1 MMCRVFKISKSSYY
15 HWLKSGPSKR
25 WLENEEL
32 LVRIKSIFDY
42 SSKTYGS
49 PRIKEEL
56 QAQGFHVSR
65 PRVARIMKAAGIRAR
80 IPRRFVV
87 TTDSRHNYPVAP
99 NILNREF
106 ATSRPGQV
114 WVSDI
119 TYIKTNKGWLYLTVI
134 IDLFDRKVVGWSM
147 SKGMTAEETIIAA
160 WRMAVNNRQINQELI
175 FHSDRGIQYACT
187 KFTNILNA
195 NELVQRSMSR
205 KGNCWDN
212 AVAESFFKTI
222 KVEVV
227 YNEIYQ
233 NHDHA
238 KLSLFKWIETWYNRR
253 RRHSALGYK
262 TIEEFEFLNNNQKL
276 AA

>member
-1 MMCRVFKISKSSYY
+1 MCSVFKISKSSYY

-32 LVRIKSIFDY
+32 LVRIKNIFDY
-42 SSKTYGS
+42 SLKTYGS

-56 QAQGFHVSR
+56 QTQGFHVSR
-65 PRVARIMKAAGIRAR
+65 PRVARIMQAAGIRAR

-87 TTDSRHNYPVAP
+87 TTNSKHNYPIAP
-99 NILNREF
+99 NILNRKF
-106 ATSRPGQV
+106 AASRPGQV

-119 TYIKTNKGWLYLTVI
+119 TYIRTNRGWLYLTVI
-134 IDLFDRKVVGWSM
+134 IDLFDRKVVGWAM
-147 SKGMTAEETIIAA
+147 SKGMTAEETIITA
-160 WRMAVNNRQINQELI
+160 WRMAERNRPITQELI

-195 NELVQRSMSR
+195 NEWVQRSMSR

-253 RRHSALGYK
+253 RRHSALDYK
-262 TIEEFEFLNNNQKL
+262 TIEEFEILNNNQKL

>member
-1 MMCRVFKISKSSYY
+1 MCKVFKISKSSYY

-32 LVRIKSIFDY
+32 LVRINTIFEY

-56 QAQGFHVSR
+56 QVQGFQVSR

-106 ATSRPGQV
+106 TATRPGQV

-119 TYIKTNKGWLYLTVI
+119 TYIRTNRGWLYLTVV

-147 SKGMTAEETIIAA
+147 SKGMTADETIMAA
-160 WRMAVNNRQINQELI
+160 WRMAVNNRPINQELI

-222 KVEVV
+222 KVESV
-227 YNEIYQ
+227 YNEIY
-233 NHDHA
+233 HDRNHA
-238 KLSLFKWIETWYNRR
+238 KLSLFKWIETWYNRK

-262 TIEEFEFLNNNQKL
+262 TIEEFEILNNNQKL

>member
-1 MMCRVFKISKSSYY
+1 MCKVFKISKSSYY
-15 HWLKSGPSKR
+15 HWLKNGPSKR
-25 WLENEEL
+25 WLENQEL
-32 LVRIKSIFDY
+32 LIRINTIFEY

-56 QAQGFHVSR
+56 QAQGFKVSR
-65 PRVARIMKAAGIRAR
+65 PRVARIMRAAGIRAR
-80 IPRRFVV
+80 IPRRFVA

-106 ATSRPGQV
+106 TATRPGQV

-119 TYIKTNKGWLYLTVI
+119 TYIRTNRGWLYLTVI
-134 IDLFDRKVVGWSM
+134 IDLFDRKVIGWSM
-147 SKGMTAEETIIAA
+147 SKGMTADETIIAA
-160 WRMAVNNRQINQELI
+160 WRMAVNNRPVNQELI

-195 NELVQRSMSR
+195 NELIQRSMSR

-222 KVEVV
+222 KVESV
-227 YNEIYQ
+227 YNKIYQ

-238 KLSLFKWIETWYNRR
+238 KLSLFKWIETWYNRK

-262 TIEEFEFLNNNQKL
+262 TIEEFEILNNNQKL

>member
-1 MMCRVFKISKSSYY
+1 MCKVFKISKSSYY

-32 LVRIKSIFDY
+32 LVRINTIFKY

-56 QAQGFHVSR
+56 QVQGFQVSR

-106 ATSRPGQV
+106 AATRPELV

-119 TYIKTNKGWLYLTVI
+119 TYIKTNQGWLYLTVI

-160 WRMAVNNRQINQELI
+160 WRMAVGNRPINQKLI
-175 FHSDRGIQYACT
+175 FHSDRGIQYACN
-187 KFTNILNA
+187 KFTNILNV
-195 NELVQRSMSR
+195 NKWVQRSMSR

-222 KVEVV
+222 KTETV
-227 YNEIYQ
+227 YTEIY
-233 NHDHA
+233 HDHNHA
-238 KLSLFKWIETWYNRR
+238 KLSLFKWIETWYNRK

-262 TIEEFEFLNNNQKL
+262 TIEEFEILNNNQKL

>member
-1 MMCRVFKISKSSYY
+1 MQRFKISKSSYY
-15 HWLKSGPSKR
+15 HWLKSGPSKP

-32 LVRIKSIFDY
+32 LVRINDIYEY

-56 QAQGFHVSR
+56 QAQCFQVSR
-65 PRVARIMKAAGIRAR
+65 PRVARIMKAADIRA
-80 IPRRFVV
+80 IKPRRFVV
-87 TTDSRHNYPVAP
+87 TTDSRHNYPTAP

-106 ATSRPGQV
+106 TTMRPGEV

-119 TYIKTNKGWLYLTVI
+119 TYIRTNKGWLYLTVI
-134 IDLFDRKVVGWSM
+134 IDLFDRKVVGWAM
-147 SKGMTAEETIIAA
+147 SKGMTAEETVIAA
-160 WRMAVNNRQINQELI
+160 WRMAERNRPINQELI
-175 FHSDRGIQYACT
+175 FYSDRGIQYACT
-187 KFTNILNA
+187 KFTNILKTNKW
-195 NELVQRSMSR
+195 VKRSMSR

-222 KVEVV
+222 KIEVV
-227 YNEIYQ
+227 YNETYQ
-233 NHDHA
+233 NQNHA
-238 KLSLFKWIETWYNRR
+238 KLSLFKWIETWYNRK

-262 TIEEFEFLNNNQKL
+262 TIEVFEFLNINQKM

>member
-1 MMCRVFKISKSSYY
+1 MCRVFKISKSSYY
-15 HWLKSGPSKR
+15 HWLKNGPSKR

-32 LVRIKSIFDY
+32 LVRINAIFDY

-56 QAQGFHVSR
+56 QAQGFQVSR

-106 ATSRPGQV
+106 AASRPGQV

-119 TYIKTNKGWLYLTVI
+119 TYIKTNRGWLYLTVI

-160 WRMAVNNRQINQELI
+160 WRMAVNNRPINQELI
-175 FHSDRGIQYACT
+175 FHSDRGVQYACT

-222 KVEVV
+222 KIESV
-227 YNEIYQ
+227 YNETYQ
-233 NHDHA
+233 NHDHDPVFR
-238 KLSLFKWIETWYNRR
+238 K
-253 RRHSALGYK
+253 RHP
-262 TIEEFEFLNNNQKL
+262 F
-276 AA
+276 

>member
-1 MMCRVFKISKSSYY
+1 MCRVFKISKSSYY
-15 HWLKSGPSKR
+15 HWLKNGPSKR

-32 LVRIKSIFDY
+32 LVRINTIFEY
-42 SSKTYGS
+42 SLKTYGS

-56 QAQGFHVSR
+56 QAQGFQVSR
-65 PRVARIMKAAGIRAR
+65 PRVAKIMKAAGIRAR

-106 ATSRPGQV
+106 AASRPGQV

-119 TYIKTNKGWLYLTVI
+119 TYIKTNRGWLYLTVI

-160 WRMAVNNRQINQELI
+160 WRMAVNNRPINQELI
-175 FHSDRGIQYACT
+175 FHSDRGVQYACT
-187 KFTNILNA
+187 KFTNILNV
-195 NELVQRSMSR
+195 NKWVQRSMSR

-222 KVEVV
+222 KIESV
-227 YNEIYQ
+227 YNETYQ

-238 KLSLFKWIETWYNRR
+238 KLSLFKWIETWYNRK
-253 RRHSALGYK
+253 RRHSALGLK
-262 TIEEFEFLNNNQKL
+262 Q
-276 AA
+276 

>member
-1 MMCRVFKISKSSYY
+1 MCKALKISKSSYY
-15 HWLKSGPSKR
+15 LWINNGHSKR
-25 WLENEEL
+25 WIQNENL
-32 LVRIKSIFDY
+32 LIQITNIFED

-49 PRIKEEL
+49 PRISAEL
-56 QAQGFHVSR
+56 EAKGILVSR
-65 PRVARIMKAAGIRAR
+65 SRVARIMKAAGIRAR
-80 IPRRFVV
+80 KPRRFIA

-106 ATSRPGQV
+106 TVTGPGLA

-119 TYIKTNKGWLYLTVI
+119 TYIKTSNGWLYLTVI
-134 IDLFDRKVVGWSM
+134 IDLFERKVVGWAM
-147 SKGMTAEETIIAA
+147 SKGMSAEETIIVA
-160 WRMAVNNRQINQELI
+160 WRMAIINRPIVKKLI
-175 FHSDRGIQYACT
+175 FHSDRGIQFACT

-195 NELVQRSMSR
+195 NKFVVRSMSR

-222 KVEVV
+222 KVESV
-227 YNEIYQ
+227 YNQTYHDQ
-233 NHDHA
+233 NQA
-238 KLSLFKWIETWYNRR
+238 KLSIFTWIETWYNRK

-262 TIEEFEFLNNNQKL
+262 TIEEFEILTNNKQI

>member
-1 MMCRVFKISKSSYY
+1 MCRVFKISKSSYY

-32 LVRIKSIFDY
+32 LVRINTIFAY

-49 PRIKEEL
+49 PRIKVEL
-56 QAQGFHVSR
+56 QAQGFRVSR

-106 ATSRPGQV
+106 TATRPGQV

-119 TYIKTNKGWLYLTVI
+119 TYIKTNMGWLYLTVI
-134 IDLFDRKVVGWSM
+134 IDLFDRKAVGWSM

-160 WRMAVNNRQINQELI
+160 WRMAESNRPVKQELI

-195 NELVQRSMSR
+195 NKLVRRSMIR
-205 KGNCWDN
+205 KGNCRDN

-222 KVEVV
+222 KVESV

-238 KLSLFKWIETWYNRR
+238 KLSLFNWIETWYNRK

-262 TIEEFEFLNNNQKL
+262 TIEEFEILNNNQKM

>member
-1 MMCRVFKISKSSYY
+1 MCRVFKISKSSYY
-15 HWLKSGPSKR
+15 HWLKSGPSKH
-25 WLENEEL
+25 WIENEEL
-32 LVRIKSIFDY
+32 LVRIKNIFDD
-42 SSKTYGS
+42 SLKTYGS
-49 PRIKEEL
+49 PRIKVEL
-56 QAQGFHVSR
+56 QAQGFQVSR

-87 TTDSRHNYPVAP
+87 TTDSKHNYPVAP

-106 ATSRPGQV
+106 SAIRPGQV

-119 TYIKTNKGWLYLTVI
+119 TYIRTNRGWLYLTVI
-134 IDLFDRKVVGWSM
+134 IDLFDRKVVGWAM

-160 WRMAVNNRQINQELI
+160 WRMAVNNRPINQELI

-187 KFTNILNA
+187 KVTNILNA

-227 YNEIYQ
+227 YN
-233 NHDHA
+233 
-238 KLSLFKWIETWYNRR
+238 
-253 RRHSALGYK
+253 
-262 TIEEFEFLNNNQKL
+262 
-276 AA
+276 

>member
-1 MMCRVFKISKSSYY
+1 MCRVFKISKSSYY
-15 HWLKSGPSKR
+15 HWLKSGSSKR

-32 LVRIKSIFDY
+32 LVRIKNIFDY
-42 SSKTYGS
+42 SLKTYGS

-56 QAQGFHVSR
+56 QTQGFQVSR

-106 ATSRPGQV
+106 TTSRPGQV

-119 TYIKTNKGWLYLTVI
+119 TYIRTNRGWLYLTVI

-147 SKGMTAEETIIAA
+147 SKGMTAEETIISA
-160 WRMAVNNRQINQELI
+160 WRMAVKNRPINQELI

-222 KVEVV
+222 KVESV
-227 YNEIYQ
+227 YNQIYQ

-238 KLSLFKWIETWYNRR
+238 KLSLFKWIETWYNRK

-262 TIEEFEFLNNNQKL
+262 TIEEFEILNNNQKI

>member
-1 MMCRVFKISKSSYY
+1 MCRVFKISKSSYY
-15 HWLKSGPSKR
+15 HWFKSDPSKR

-32 LVRIKSIFDY
+32 LMRINAIFDY

-56 QAQGFHVSR
+56 QRQGFQVSR
-65 PRVARIMKAAGIRAR
+65 PRVARIMKAAGIRAAK
-80 IPRRFVV
+80 PRRFVV
-87 TTDSRHNYPVAP
+87 TTDSKHNYPVAP

-106 ATSRPGQV
+106 TATRPAQV

-119 TYIKTNKGWLYLTVI
+119 TYIKTSRGWLYLTVI

-147 SKGMTAEETIIAA
+147 SKGMTTEEIIIPA
-160 WRMAVNNRQINQELI
+160 WRMAVNNRSINQKLI

-195 NELVQRSMSR
+195 NKWVQRSMSR

-222 KVEVV
+222 KVEAV
-227 YNEIYQ
+227 YNETY
-233 NHDHA
+233 HDHNHA
-238 KLSLFKWIETWYNRR
+238 KLALFKWIETWYNRK

-262 TIEEFEFLNNNQKL
+262 TMEEFEILNKKQKS

>member
-1 MMCRVFKISKSSYY
+1 MCRVFKISKSSYY
-15 HWLKSGPSKR
+15 HWLKNGPSKR

-32 LVRIKSIFDY
+32 LIRIKNIFDY
-42 SSKTYGS
+42 SLKTYGS

-56 QAQGFHVSR
+56 QTQGFQVSR

-80 IPRRFVV
+80 KPRRFVV
-87 TTDSRHNYPVAP
+87 TTDSSHNYPVAP
-99 NILNREF
+99 NILNRKF
-106 ATSRPGQV
+106 SATRPGQV

-119 TYIKTNKGWLYLTVI
+119 TYIRTNRGWLYLTVI
-134 IDLFDRKVVGWSM
+134 IDLFDRKVVGWAM
-147 SKGMTAEETIIAA
+147 SKGMAAEETIIAA
-160 WRMAVNNRQINQELI
+160 WRMAERNRPINQELI

-222 KVEVV
+222 KVESV
-227 YNEIYQ
+227 YNQIYQ

-238 KLSLFKWIETWYNRR
+238 KLSLFKWIETWYNRK

-262 TIEEFEFLNNNQKL
+262 TIEEFEILNNNQKI

>member
-1 MMCRVFKISKSSYY
+1 MCKVFKISKSSYY

-32 LVRIKSIFDY
+32 LVRINSIFEY
-42 SSKTYGS
+42 SSRTYGS
-49 PRIKEEL
+49 PRIREEL
-56 QAQGFHVSR
+56 QSQGFHVSR
-65 PRVARIMKAAGIRAR
+65 PRVARIMQAAGIRAR
-80 IPRRFVV
+80 IPRRFIV
-87 TTDSRHNYPVAP
+87 TTDSKHNYPVAP

-106 ATSRPGQV
+106 STIRPGQV

-119 TYIKTNKGWLYLTVI
+119 TYIKTNRGWLYLTVI

-147 SKGMTAEETIIAA
+147 SKGMTAEETIITA
-160 WRMAVNNRQINQELI
+160 WRMAVNNRPITQELI

-262 TIEEFEFLNNNQKL
+262 TIEEFEILNNNQKL

>member
-1 MMCRVFKISKSSYY
+1 MCKVFKISKSSYY

-32 LVRIKSIFDY
+32 LVRIKNIFDY
-42 SSKTYGS
+42 SLRTYGS

-56 QAQGFHVSR
+56 QAQGFQVSR

-106 ATSRPGQV
+106 TATRPGQV

-119 TYIKTNKGWLYLTVI
+119 TYIRTNRGWLYLTVI
-134 IDLFDRKVVGWSM
+134 IDLFDRKVIGWAM
-147 SKGMTAEETIIAA
+147 SKGMTAEETIITA
-160 WRMAVNNRQINQELI
+160 WRMAENNRPINQELI

-195 NELVQRSMSR
+195 NKLVQRSMSR

-222 KVEVV
+222 KVESV

-233 NHDHA
+233 NHEHA

-262 TIEEFEFLNNNQKL
+262 TIEEFEILNNNQKL

>member
-1 MMCRVFKISKSSYY
+1 
-15 HWLKSGPSKR
+15 
-25 WLENEEL
+25 
-32 LVRIKSIFDY
+32 
-42 SSKTYGS
+42 
-49 PRIKEEL
+49 
-56 QAQGFHVSR
+56 
-65 PRVARIMKAAGIRAR
+65 MKAAGIRAR

-106 ATSRPGQV
+106 AASRPGQV

-119 TYIKTNKGWLYLTVI
+119 TYIKTNRGWLYLTVI

-160 WRMAVNNRQINQELI
+160 WRMAVNNRPINQELI
-175 FHSDRGIQYACT
+175 FHSDRGVQYACT
-187 KFTNILNA
+187 KFTNILNV
-195 NELVQRSMSR
+195 NKWVQRSMSR

-222 KVEVV
+222 KIESV
-227 YNEIYQ
+227 YNETYQ

-238 KLSLFKWIETWYNRR
+238 PVFRK
-253 RRHSALGYK
+253 RHP
-262 TIEEFEFLNNNQKL
+262 F
-276 AA
+276 

>member
-1 MMCRVFKISKSSYY
+1 MCKVFKISKSSYY

-32 LVRIKSIFDY
+32 LVRINTIFEY

-56 QAQGFHVSR
+56 QVQGFQVSL
-65 PRVARIMKAAGIRAR
+65 PRVARIMRAAGIRA
-80 IPRRFVV
+80 IKPRRFVV

-106 ATSRPGQV
+106 AATRPGQV
-114 WVSDI
+114 WVSGI
-119 TYIKTNKGWLYLTVI
+119 TYIKTNRGWLYLTVI
-134 IDLFDRKVVGWSM
+134 IDLFDRKVVGWPM

-160 WRMAVNNRQINQELI
+160 WRMAVNNRPINQNLI

-195 NELVQRSMSR
+195 NEFVQRSMSR

-227 YNEIYQ
+227 YNETY
-233 NHDHA
+233 HDHNHA

-262 TIEEFEFLNNNQKL
+262 TIEEFEILNNNQKL